1 MIVMNSQF
9 ILDARLEADSVFIAD
24 GELSQFRLMN
34 DVRYPWLILV
44 PKVANASEWID
55 LPARQ
60 QQLLLSEINIAA
72 KILREYFHCEKI
84 NIGALGNI
92 VRQLHVH
99 VIARTTLDEAWPGP
113 VWGQGKAQAYSPN
126 ELKILTD
133 KLQRTLS
140 DKPQGRLLAAPM
152 Q

>member
-1 MIVMNSQF
+1 MSSRF

-34 DVRYPWLILV
+34 DARYPWLVLV
-44 PKVANASEWID
+44 PKIADAIELTD
-55 LPARQ
+55 LPVQQ

-72 KILREYFHCEKI
+72 KILRDYFHCEKI

-99 VIARTTLDEAWPGP
+99 VIARTMQDATWPGP
-113 VWGQGKAQAYSPN
+113 VWGQGTTQHYDDA
-126 ELKILTD
+126 
-133 KLQRTLS
+133 TLS
-140 DKPQGRLLAAPM
+140 ALIRKFQSSF
-152 Q
+152 